1 MASIPWW
8 RRLFG
13 RQTEPPAIPPPVA
26 EPQHL
31 ASEEEVFLAQL
42 VQDLGDGKRRDQV
55 SSPDVLQRLDALW
68 KSGHERLAI
77 EWTEKLLGVPGVP
90 PEHTAALRASLV
102 ERYEQRGELDVA
114 IPHLEL
120 LVTSEPHALRAHYLL
135 AEHARKRADHER
147 ALRHYEA
154 VLGRDVDYPNVRVR
168 VERLRQLTGR
178 TAPVAGETIAAGDVA
193 GVQAGARYR
202 LIRELGRGATGVVYL
217 ARDAELDR
225 EVAVKL
231 LHPHLAGTERA
242 DALARFF
249 HEARVMAS
257 LRHPNVVAVLDMD
270 EASRRIVMELAAGG
284 TLRDV
289 LRERGPRSLRRAM
302 ERHGQVLSALAAAH
316 RRGIVHCDLKPAN
329 LMFRRDA
336 DLPGVEIMLGDFGV
350 AHLPDAS
357 GKLAADGTRV
367 GDAGGAEPSGPVPVA
382 LSAMPSSRR
391 TAIGTLAYMAPEQ
404 RRGEVSPAADVY
416 ASGVVLFEMLTGRT
430 PGSRAGVIG
439 SLREAADFRLPGEV
453 FADAPSLAP
462 DIQDHIDRISDPDP
476 AKRPTTMQA
485 LNESQRLRERII
497 AAGAS

>member
-1 MASIPWW
+1 MAKASWW
-8 RRLFG
+8 RRMFG
-13 RQTEPPAIPPPVA
+13 QQTEPPVIAAPAP

-31 ASEEEVFLAQL
+31 GSEEEVFLAQL
-42 VQDLGDGKRRDQV
+42 VQDLGDGKRRDEV
-55 SSPDVLQRLDALW
+55 ASKDVLQKLDGLW

-77 EWTEKLLGVPGVP
+77 EWTEKLLSVPGIP
-90 PEHTAALRASLV
+90 GDQTAPLRALLV
-102 ERYEQRGELDVA
+102 ERYEQRGELDTA
-114 IPHLEL
+114 IPHLET
-120 LVTSEPHALRAHYLL
+120 LVASEQHALRAHYLL

-178 TAPVAGETIAAGDVA
+178 TAPIAGETIAAGDVA

-225 EVAVKL
+225 DVAVKL
-231 LHPHLAGTERA
+231 LHPHLAGTQRA

-316 RRGIVHCDLKPAN
+316 RRGIVHCDLKPGN

-357 GKLAADGTRV
+357 GQASADGTRV
-367 GDAGGAEPSGPVPVA
+367 GDPSGPVPVA
-382 LSAMPSSRR
+382 LPAMP
-391 TAIGTLAYMAPEQ
+391 
-404 RRGEVSPAADVY
+404 
-416 ASGVVLFEMLTGRT
+416 
-430 PGSRAGVIG
+430 
-439 SLREAADFRLPGEV
+439 
-453 FADAPSLAP
+453 
-462 DIQDHIDRISDPDP
+462 
-476 AKRPTTMQA
+476 
-485 LNESQRLRERII
+485 
-497 AAGAS
+497 

>member
-1 MASIPWW
+1 M
-8 RRLFG
+8 FG
-13 RQTEPPAIPPPVA
+13 GLTEPPASPPQAP

-42 VQDLGDGKRRDQV
+42 VRDLSDGKRRDQIG
-55 SSPDVLQRLDALW
+55 SPEVLSRIDGLW
-68 KSGHERLAI
+68 QSGHELLAL
-77 EWTEKLLGVPGVP
+77 EWMEKLLSVPEVSAAGAVNLR
-90 PEHTAALRASLV
+90 AALA
-102 ERYEQRGELDVA
+102 ERYDQRGELDAAV
-114 IPHLEL
+114 PHLEAL
-120 LVTSEPHALRAHYLL
+120 AGIDPYALRAHYLL
-135 AEHARKRADHER
+135 AEHARRRGDHER

-178 TAPVAGETIAAGDVA
+178 NAPVAGESIAAGDVA

-202 LIRELGRGATGVVYL
+202 LMRELGRGATGVVYL

-225 EVAVKL
+225 DVAVKL

-242 DALARFF
+242 DALSRFF

-289 LRERGPRSLRRAM
+289 LRERGPRSLRRAI

-316 RRGIVHCDLKPAN
+316 RRGIVHCDLKPGN

-350 AHLPDAS
+350 AHLPDAT
-357 GKLAADGTRV
+357 GGVAAVGRRAEAVGT
-367 GDAGGAEPSGPVPVA
+367 
-382 LSAMPSSRR
+382 
-391 TAIGTLAYMAPEQ
+391 IAYMAPEQ
-404 RRGEVSPAADVY
+404 RRGEITPASDVY
-416 ASGVVLFEMLTGRT
+416 ASAVVLYEMFTGHPPWTREIVMAGT
-430 PGSRAGVIG
+430 RRA
-439 SLREAADFRLPGEV
+439 EDFKLPGEL
-453 FADAPSLAP
+453 FAQAPALA
-462 DIQDHIDRISDPDP
+462 DDVQSHIIRIGDPDP
-476 AKRPTTMQA
+476 SKRPTTAQA
-485 LNESQRLRERII
+485 LAESQRLRERII
-497 AAGAS
+497 AAGAA